1 MSGGQYRS
9 VRVKEGICPREAEP
23 QGTVTLDPS
32 PPPFTECFRNTIS
45 CADGCNGLDIVGP
58 AMKRHVVPEQ
68 LDSTAVD
75 TPNMRP
81 SVKRQDSL
89 PQARL

>member
-9 VRVKEGICPREAEP
+9 VRVKEGICPRQAEP
-23 QGTVTLDPS
+23 QGTVTLDS
-32 PPPFTECFRNTIS
+32 SHPPVTGCFRNTIC

-58 AMKRHVVPEQ
+58 AIKRHVVPEQ
-68 LDSTAVD
+68 LDSTAID
-75 TPNMRP
+75 TPNMKP
-81 SVKRQDSL
+81 LVKGQDSL